1 MPSSPSG
8 PLSSRLSGE
17 PRSSSVLSSA
27 LYDAGLETATL
38 AVLASRSPTRSEH
51 PLVVVLRQV
60 PIADFAFAILR
71 MNFVPDSNPS
81 SESLLHTPGRLSFI
95 SYGQVAVS
103 DPVGKLQEALHKH
116 HHEGAAIDWIR
127 AYRLL
132 VAAIFQAGH
141 LHLELSPDGRT
152 LSWSALTRAHADAAL
167 TRDPPHPPIA
177 GAMESLEAELTD
189 FTRAQD
195 SHSHT
200 PVTALRVPGGLSF
213 ELAPPSEPPDLDVS
227 SAYRVCSNTTW
238 CKSHEWR
245 GLSIPDSWM
254 VCNNRA

>member
-1 MPSSPSG
+1 
-8 PLSSRLSGE
+8 
-17 PRSSSVLSSA
+17 
-27 LYDAGLETATL
+27 
-38 AVLASRSPTRSEH
+38 
-51 PLVVVLRQV
+51 VVVLRQV